1 MDKRRLLD
9 YRALQKEIKELQQ
22 ERERLEAGMLG
33 AVRFDRLPGGG
44 GVGDPVGVLATK
56 LAELDALLAGRTALL
71 IERRIE
77 IENAIGG
84 LPDSRDRRLI
94 HLRYICGKSWED
106 VAWELGYEKR
116 WVLVL
121 HGRILRKM
129 AED

>member
-44 GVGDPVGVLATK
+44 GVSDPAGELASK

-71 IERRIE
+71 IERRTD
-77 IENAIGG
+77 IENAISS
-84 LPDSRDRRLI
+84 LPDSRSRRLI
-94 HLRYICGKSWED
+94 RLRYICGKSWED
-106 VAWELGYEKR
+106 VARELGYEKR

-121 HGRILRKM
+121 HSRILRKM